1 MFNNHFPITIY
12 IYLLVRY
19 VYYKYYNFYF
29 DYLDINECE
38 DPAIASRCVQNAEC
52 CNLPSH
58 FLCKCKPGF
67 IGDGEV
73 ECRGK
78 CTASMNWNIRRL

>member
-1 MFNNHFPITIY
+1 MFNNYLPNLFIL
-12 IYLLVRY
+12 IYLY
-19 VYYKYYNFYF
+19 VARNKYYNFDF
-29 DYLDINECE
+29 IYLDINECE
-38 DPAIASRCVQNAEC
+38 DPTIASRCVQNAEC

-67 IGDGEV
+67 VGDGEV

-78 CTASMNWNIRRL
+78 